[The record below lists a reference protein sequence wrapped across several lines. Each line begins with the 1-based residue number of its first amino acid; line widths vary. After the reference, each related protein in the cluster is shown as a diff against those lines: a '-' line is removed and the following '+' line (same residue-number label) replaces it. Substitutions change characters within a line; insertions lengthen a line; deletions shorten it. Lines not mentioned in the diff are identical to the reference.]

1 MPETETV
8 FTLNNHGIH
17 HEYSAFCFAIFN
29 LMLVHEKPA
38 IWKYLEQLDY
48 YFTEEDFMALNH
60 RLQGYETLLPMSLK
74 EVIIFFATIHFS
86 CTMLLDKEE
95 EAFLQDCFG
104 EDDAGYIIIRDKI
117 MGFGTVASNML
128 STEFLRENMAFQEAV
143 EKIRETTW

>member
-38 IWKYLEQLDY
+38 LLGYLQQLEDY
-48 YFTEEDFMALNH
+48 FNEDDFNDLNH
-60 RLQGYETLLPMSLK
+60 RLQGYETLLPMNLK
-74 EVIIFFATIHFS
+74 EVIIFFAIIHFS

-95 EAFLQDCFG
+95 EAFLQRCFG
-104 EDDAGYIIIRDKI
+104 EDDAGYVIIRDKI
-117 MGFGTVASNML
+117 MGFGTVASNVL
-128 STEFLRENMAFQEAV
+128 STEFLIGNADFQVAV
-143 EKIRETTW
+143 GKIRDTSL